1 MKTDFY
7 PVRNFSWVAAA
18 VVVGG
23 AIYGGVKAA
32 KAKKEQRKMEALA
45 NQQKPDQGI
54 TDYYKAALKRYNT
67 NPYQSQFYQNAKQNA
82 ERNLATGIGA
92 LQSRRSAVGGVSAL
106 LGQTNNT
113 LRSGAVGAE
122 QLQNQAFGQLG
133 QATGANAQEQKYPM
147 EMKYNLYGAK
157 AAGYN
162 QAANA
167 AFQSAYNGLG
177 SFGAQSM
184 GKWGSGSSGNMGG
197 GNNYNYLSYGMG
209 E

>member
-1 MKTDFY
+1 MKTNFS
-7 PVRNFSWVAAA
+7 PVLQYSWVAAGVA
-18 VVVGG
+18 VGSAV
-23 AIYGGVKAA
+23 YGIVKSS
-32 KAKKEQRKMEALA
+32 KAKKAQRKMEALA

-54 TDYYKAALKRYNT
+54 TDYYKEALKRYNT
-67 NPYQSQFYQNAKQNA
+67 NPYQSQFYQNAKLNA
-82 ERNLATGIGA
+82 DRNLATGIGA

-106 LGQTNNT
+106 LGQTNNA
-113 LRSGAVGAE
+113 LRQAGVGAE

-133 QATGANAQEQKYPM
+133 QSVGANAQEQKYPM
-147 EMKYNLYGAK
+147 EMKYNLYGAQ

-162 QAANA
+162 QAANT

-184 GKWGSGSSGNMGG
+184 GKWGSGRSSNTGG
-197 GNNYNYLSYGMG
+197 GSSYNYLNYGMG